1 MNFANVRLKEH
12 QLIDPHL
19 VPFVEKLVLDNPN
32 LVLVGDTQ
40 GWSSAH
46 SVMGDV
52 EAPDNKRFVARFVV
66 KHGATDEMLGHI
78 GVKRRY
84 KSRGPDEMVYFVNSW
99 RIDNKRGA
107 SNTSATTKLTGA
119 LRVAKR
125 ALMPRAYDEVYEQG
139 MDTID
144 SHFDSALRQLGSSI
158 GNGFLLPNGGIR
170 FLQSYVYKQVNGFM
184 ISKEMQAT
192 VTETFTSEKYKRAME
207 EFGLAEKMRDYKQLG
222 RLVFLIEHN
231 NGYLFKDK
239 EGQFQCH
246 AFDELPEWLQNHVGV
261 LLLMQDGELVNDV
274 GFRQQQGRYL
284 VVSP

>member
-12 QLIDPHL
+12 QLIDPNL

-32 LVLVGDTQ
+32 LVLVGDTH
-40 GWSSAH
+40 GWSNVH
-46 SVMGDV
+46 SIMGTTD
-52 EAPDNKRFVARFVV
+52 APEGKRFVSRFEV
-66 KHGATDEMLGHI
+66 KYGPNDEELGFV

-158 GNGFLLPNGGIR
+158 NNGFMLPSGGIR

-184 ISKEMQAT
+184 ISQEMQAT

-207 EFGLAEKMRDYKQLG
+207 EFGLAQRMSDYKQLG
-222 RLVFLIEHN
+222 RLVFLIEHGG
-231 NGYLFKDK
+231 GYLFKDK
-239 EGQFQCH
+239 EGHFQCH
-246 AFDELPEWLQNHVGV
+246 AFDELPEWIQNHLGV
-261 LLLMQDGELVNDV
+261 LMLMQDGELVNDV